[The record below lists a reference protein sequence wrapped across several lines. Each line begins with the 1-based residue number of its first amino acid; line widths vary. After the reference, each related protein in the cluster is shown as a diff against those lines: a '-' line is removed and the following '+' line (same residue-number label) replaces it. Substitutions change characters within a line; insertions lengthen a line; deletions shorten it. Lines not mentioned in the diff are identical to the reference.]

1 MPQEYHQEIQ
11 EMTEIVC
18 FALLFFQVLYCLQFN
33 FFAAIKFHE
42 PTEFQQQQ
50 PQQHHQQQQQQ
61 QHNPNIQP
69 QQQKHG
75 QKNGHG
81 HRHGAK
87 IHFDQK
93 AAEQT
98 RE

>member
-42 PTEFQQQQ
+42 PTEFQQQK

-69 QQQKHG
+69 QQQKHV